1 MKFVCQGNNSE
12 RCSSTLLKWILD
24 ELKAEEQKQ
33 PIKQGNS
40 LTLGLLSYHATC
52 NKRHEELMHAYFALK
67 REKNLS
73 KAEAILNL

>member
-1 MKFVCQGNNSE
+1 MEYVRTNNNAES
-12 RCSSTLLKWILD
+12 CSSNLLKWILD

-52 NKRHEELMHAYFALK
+52 NKRHEKLMHAYFALK